1 MANGD
6 DAIGKWAKN
15 ILYFILIV
23 LSAAAAI
30 DARITAQVNEERIE
44 RKEGDARV
52 EKRLDRIEE
61 KIDRLIERG
70 E

>member
-6 DAIGKWAKN
+6 DAICKWARN
-15 ILYFILIV
+15 LLYFILIV

-30 DARITAQVNEERIE
+30 DARISAQVGAERID
-44 RKEGDARV
+44 RKEGDVRV
-52 EKRLDRIEE
+52 EKRLDRIEA